1 MEKNDYLYKGED
13 ILNKTYEDDLINYN
27 SVFICPYTV
36 NNMSKFPFLQFLL
49 IKNMFELEFIEIPIF
64 EKKDPDDFLNFSKT
78 ILFNLLLFSDNRND
92 TNDTNDIDFK
102 GYYEYNNNLYLF
114 FDITK
119 CELNINDIYLSNSLW
134 LALVDEILNHR
145 HLCNIKI
152 NKSITNFFTNN
163 DAFCFLLNKENNSY
177 EIPITGFVEKEE
189 KKLNFTYIFGESR
202 SDINSILGPFY
213 YFTNFYEAFKIRYEK
228 DEKEE
233 VKISKNGLVRFAL
246 FSGTTKYIENHP
258 NDKIDDSQ
266 VKQDRLKDTTLDQN
280 MERLTMRITDY
291 DGKWSKEKYDSV
303 YLGNIEL
310 DNGTLF
316 NKAMIVLKDYE
327 QQTPLSYHYID
338 KKSYKE
344 RNIFL
349 IT

>member
-1 MEKNDYLYKGED
+1 MEKNDYFYKGEGV
-13 ILNKTYEDDLINYN
+13 LNKTYEDDLMNFY
-27 SVFICPYTV
+27 SVFICPYTI

-49 IKNMFELEFIEIPIF
+49 IKNIFELEFIEVTIF
-64 EKKDPDDFLNFSKT
+64 EKNNPDDFLNFSKT
-78 ILFNLLLFSDNRND
+78 ILFNLLNSCDNINNLNNLND
-92 TNDTNDIDFK
+92 VDFK

-114 FDITK
+114 FDITN
-119 CELNINDIYLSNSLW
+119 CELNLNDIYFSNTLW
-134 LALVDEILNHR
+134 LVLLDEILNYR

-163 DAFCFLLNKENNSY
+163 DAFCFLLNKEYNSY
-177 EIPITGFVEKEE
+177 EIPITGYVEKEE
-189 KKLNFTYIFGESR
+189 KKLNFTYIFGQPR

-233 VKISKNGLVRFAL
+233 VKSSKNGLVRFAL
-246 FSGTTKYIENHP
+246 FSGITKYIENHP

-291 DGKWSKEKYDSV
+291 DGKWSKEKFDSV
-303 YLGNIEL
+303 NLGNIEL
-310 DNGTLF
+310 DNGALF
-316 NKAMIVLKDYE
+316 NKQMIVLKY
-327 QQTPLSYHYID
+327 
-338 KKSYKE
+338 
-344 RNIFL
+344 
-349 IT
+349 

>member
-1 MEKNDYLYKGED
+1 MEKNDSFYKGEG
-13 ILNKTYEDDLINYN
+13 ILNKNYEYDISNYN
-27 SVFICPYTV
+27 SVFICPYTI
-36 NNMSKFPFLQFLL
+36 NTTSKLPFIQFLL
-49 IKNMFELEFIEIPIF
+49 IKNIFELEFIEVPIF
-64 EKKDPDDFLNFSKT
+64 EKKNQDDFLDFSKSF
-78 ILFNLLLFSDNRND
+78 LFNLLNSCDNINYLND
-92 TNDTNDIDFK
+92 ADFK
-102 GYYEYNNNLYLF
+102 GYYEYSNNLYLF

-119 CELNINDIYLSNSLW
+119 CNLNLNDIYFSSPLW
-134 LALVDEILNHR
+134 FALIDEILNHR

-152 NKSITNFFTNN
+152 NKSITKFFTNN
-163 DAFCFLLNKENNSY
+163 DAFCFLLNKEYNSY
-177 EIPITGFVEKEE
+177 EIPITGYVEKEE
-189 KKLNFTYIFGESR
+189 KKLNFTYIFGEPR

-213 YFTNFYEAFKIRYEK
+213 YFTNFYEAFKIRFDK
-228 DEKEE
+228 DEKEAL
-233 VKISKNGLVRFAL
+233 KTSKNGLVRFAL
-246 FSGTTKYIENHP
+246 FTGITKYIENHP

-291 DGKWSKEKYDSV
+291 DGKWSKEKFDSV

-316 NKAMIVLKDYE
+316 NKPMIVLKDYE
-327 QQTPLSYHYID
+327 QQIPLSYHYID

-344 RNIFL
+344 RNMFL